1 MLPRPTPYPSA
12 PTRKTPARQAPGSGR
27 AASSTAAL
35 RFGGGPTV
43 AASPR
48 FAGAATLA
56 LVLLLAGAAA
66 PAAAADLE
74 LRFLDEAWNGETV
87 PEGQQCQKFGG
98 EAVSPPLHVGGI
110 PERANALIVE
120 FSDRDFPPMDN
131 GGHGKFGL
139 EIEPG
144 AGSVEVGS
152 VPGHTSDLPE
162 GFFVVEE
169 HQAPAWDKAGA
180 YLPPCSGGR
189 GNSYYLTVK
198 AVHREGGETRELAS
212 GTLEMGKY

>member
-1 MLPRPTPYPSA
+1 MLPRPTPYPPA
-12 PTRKTPARQAPGSGR
+12 PTRKTPARRYPRLAGAPTAL
-27 AASSTAAL
+27 AAPRLCAAAAL
-35 RFGGGPTV
+35 
-43 AASPR
+43 AA
-48 FAGAATLA
+48 
-56 LVLLLAGAAA
+56 VLLLASAAA
-66 PAAAADLE
+66 PAAAADLD

-98 EAVSPPLHVGGI
+98 EAVSPALHVGGI
-110 PERANALIVE
+110 PEQANALIVE

-152 VPGHTSDLPE
+152 VPGHTSDLPD

-169 HQAPAWDKAGA
+169 HKAPTWDKAGA

-189 GNSYYLTVK
+189 GNSYYLTVR
-198 AVHREGGETRELAS
+198 AVHREGSETHELAS